1 MQHERDVLEVLDVLA
16 RKPMFARC
24 SATGPPPLL
33 FTRTASALTRP
44 QQAHCLP
51 ADLQLGVDGE
61 PFYRRRTAPICHG
74 CRVQVGSEARRGQ
87 GDVKLSREEFTR
99 RLGERF
105 YDPAFDP
112 LRADIDRIIETAWVA
127 YDQYHK
133 SPRTRKAGPEFADPE
148 FELPVEWLD
157 ARARVLEAGRRQA
170 DASLPRRVL
179 LVSGAARHDQ
189 TCPGEMS
196 KTFRL
201 VQLARE
207 IVEASDGFECDLL
220 DLSHLT
226 AQYGRQI
233 LPCKACVSTAMPLCH
248 WPCSCYPNHAMGQVN
263 DWMNELYPR
272 WVAAHG
278 VLIVT
283 PVYWYQAPSVLKL
296 MMDRLVCADGGNPD
310 PTTTH
315 GKKPEEAKRLE
326 LAGWDYPRHLANRPF
341 PVVVH
346 GDAEGADV
354 LRRSLT
360 DWLLDMDLVQ
370 AGNSAV
376 LDRYIGYY
384 EPYATSHGLGQGHG
398 FPGGG
403 AERGANPHSWVC
415 RTTAPADR
423 AARCRCGGSASK

>member
-1 MQHERDVLEVLDVLA
+1 MPGPEESRHGSPEV
-16 RKPMFARC
+16 RK
-24 SATGPPPLL
+24 
-33 FTRTASALTRP
+33 
-44 QQAHCLP
+44 
-51 ADLQLGVDGE
+51 
-61 PFYRRRTAPICHG
+61 
-74 CRVQVGSEARRGQ
+74 GQ
-87 GDVKLSREEFTR
+87 GDVKLSREEFAR

-105 YDPAFDP
+105 YDPAFDSV
-112 LRADIDRIIETAWVA
+112 RSEIERIIGIAWTT
-127 YDQYHK
+127 YDEYHK
-133 SPRTRKAGPEFADPE
+133 SPRKRKAGPGFADPE
-148 FELPVEWLD
+148 FELPIEWLE
-157 ARARVLEAGRRQA
+157 ARAAILDAERRHG
-170 DASLPRRVL
+170 DPSSPRRIL
-179 LVSGAARHDQ
+179 LICGAARHDE

-207 IVEASDGFECDLL
+207 IVEASEGFESDLL

-263 DWMNELYPR
+263 DWMNEIYPR

-278 VLIVT
+278 VMIVS

-315 GKKPEEAKRLE
+315 GKSPEEAKALE
-326 LAGWDYPRHLANRPF
+326 LQGWDYPKHLAGRAF
-341 PVVVH
+341 AVVAH
-346 GDAEGADV
+346 GDVVGAEAVRRAISGW
-354 LRRSLT
+354 LR
-360 DWLLDMDLVQ
+360 DMELVE

-384 EPYATSHGLGQGHG
+384 EPYATSHDALD
-398 FPGGG
+398 
-403 AERGANPHSWVC
+403 RD
-415 RTTAPADR
+415 TAVQEEVR
-423 AARCRCGGSASK
+423 NAARSLVSTVRLMGENRYQQPDDGLTSPRPK